1 MKKILYLLG
10 AQYYDTRTVLQ
21 YKVGVGVGEF
31 SLLLLLLRLTRHQT
45 FSHRL
50 LSSSKSTEWYHF
62 GNL

>member
-1 MKKILYLLG
+1 MSKMNGGRK
-10 AQYYDTRTVLQ
+10 QYYVLVL
-21 YKVGVGVGEF
+21 YYNIRWGWGWGEF